1 MPSTGALG
9 RGPPAPR
16 AVRLRL
22 RERPQRRGVGARH
35 PRGTDPPPT
44 RPRIRTQEHRRK
56 PLLARRVQRRSAGLG
71 HPDRDGRVE
80 VRPHPG
86 RCHRRP
92 AQRRRVRRP
101 HPAHPQRPRGS
112 GPHMGVLHLVAG
124 PRIPPPGR
132 NHHTLRPV
140 RGLLRG
146 DRRRARGD
154 RGVLPVPVIRNP
166 PQRPRGCCEPTAD
179 VQGQLTTVR
188 STLIGPD
195 GRPLAG
201 REIIAVLRAAPS
213 WLGDRTGRVVDTAR
227 TRTDRDG
234 HWYLKL
240 LPNKYLEPPTN
251 EAGEPT
257 PTSYYEISENGLIST
272 ALVPGAGEHVDC
284 PDEQEPCTV
293 WLRDIL
299 INGPQPGPVPWA
311 PIDTLGKLHNV
322 TPDADDPK
330 RGQVLVFNGQVWEPK
345 TTQAGSGPTRLDEL
359 EDVDARNP
367 TQGQTLTYQ
376 DQEWVAGTPTTNL
389 KALED
394 VEAPNPEQDQVLVF
408 NGRVWTPGRAVT
420 DLASLEDVDATNLT
434 SGYALIFNGRVW
446 EPGPVA
452 TRLDGLADVD
462 TTTPPTS
469 GQVLT

>member
-1 MPSTGALG
+1 M
-9 RGPPAPR
+9 
-16 AVRLRL
+16 
-22 RERPQRRGVGARH
+22 
-35 PRGTDPPPT
+35 
-44 RPRIRTQEHRRK
+44 
-56 PLLARRVQRRSAGLG
+56 
-71 HPDRDGRVE
+71 
-80 VRPHPG
+80 
-86 RCHRRP
+86 
-92 AQRRRVRRP
+92 
-101 HPAHPQRPRGS
+101 
-112 GPHMGVLHLVAG
+112 
-124 PRIPPPGR
+124 
-132 NHHTLRPV
+132 
-140 RGLLRG
+140 
-146 DRRRARGD
+146 
-154 RGVLPVPVIRNP
+154 PVIRTP
-166 PQRPRGCCEPTAD
+166 PTTPQGCCTPTSDMQA
-179 VQGQLTTVR
+179 QLTTVR
-188 STLIGPD
+188 STLVGPD

-201 REIIAVLRAAPS
+201 REVVAVLRASPT
-213 WLGDRTGRVVDTAR
+213 WLEDGTGRVIDTAR
-227 TRTDRDG
+227 TRTDREG
-234 HWYLKL
+234 QWEMRL

-251 EAGEPT
+251 ESGKPT
-257 PTSYYEISENGLIST
+257 PTSYYEISENGLVST
-272 ALVPGAGEHVDC
+272 ALVPGAGEHTDC
-284 PDEQEPCTV
+284 PRPQEPCTV

-376 DQEWVAGTPTTNL
+376 DQEWVAGTPTTSLNT
-389 KALED
+389 LED

-469 GQVLT
+469 GQVLTYQNQSWAPITPREELALLNDIHPSIAVAEPGDALIAVEHDPNTGRMLWGVDREIPHLELRFGGSVGSMTAHCEVSSPDVTTTDIQIQWEGTPNGPTTVLVAGMDYTATHTYTEPGTYTIVYRYVDDSDSSETAVTVPWETTSRRRHARDPV